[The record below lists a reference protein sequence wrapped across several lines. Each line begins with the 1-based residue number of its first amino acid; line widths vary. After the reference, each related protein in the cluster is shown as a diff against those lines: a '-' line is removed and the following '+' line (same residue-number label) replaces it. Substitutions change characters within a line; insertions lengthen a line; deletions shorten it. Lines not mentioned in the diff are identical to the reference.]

1 MIRLCDTG
9 RAPAGGGAK
18 KPGGVESRRSRM
30 TLLVGQDD
38 VPRLLPMSDCIESM
52 AGALAALARGEA
64 VLPLRQIVRLP
75 SGGFLGSMPAAVGA
89 LGVFGIKA
97 LSVFHGNEG
106 TAFDSHQGAVLLFE
120 STHGRLLAIVD
131 ATSVTAIRTAAVSAV
146 ATRLLAR
153 EDARVLAILG
163 TGVQAR
169 THLEA
174 IRLVRPLTRV
184 RVFSRDPGR
193 VRAFAERES
202 KAHGI
207 EVEPCASAEMALR
220 GADIVCTVTSS
231 CEPVLRGVWLA
242 AGAHVNVVGAATPE
256 CREVDTAAVVR
267 SRVFVDRRESALH
280 EAGDLMIPM
289 AERAITEAHVQAELG
304 ELLTGRADGRQSS
317 EDVTL
322 FKSLGLAIEDVA
334 AAHVVHANAERLGL
348 GTRIDLGGERHG

>member
-1 MIRLCDTG
+1 
-9 RAPAGGGAK
+9 
-18 KPGGVESRRSRM
+18 M

-38 VPRLLPMSDCIESM
+38 VRHLLPMAECIEAM

-64 VLPLRQIVRLP
+64 ALPLRQIVRLP
-75 SGGFLGSMPAAVGA
+75 AGGFLGSMPAAVA
-89 LGVFGIKA
+89 PLGVFGVKA
-97 LSVFHGNEG
+97 LSVFHANEG

-120 STHGRLLAIVD
+120 ATHGRLLAVVD
-131 ATSVTAIRTAAVSAV
+131 ATSVTAIRTAAVSAL

-153 EDARVLAILG
+153 EDAGVLAILG

-174 IRLVRPLTRV
+174 IRLVRPIHRV
-184 RVFSRDPGR
+184 RVFSRDPER

-202 KAHGI
+202 RAHGI
-207 EVEPCASAEMALR
+207 EVLPSSSAEEAVR
-220 GADIVCTVTSS
+220 RADIVCTVTSS
-231 CEPVLRGVWLA
+231 CEPVLRGAWLA

-280 EAGDLMIPM
+280 EAGDLLIPM
-289 AERAITEAHVQAELG
+289 REGAITEAHVRAEIG
-304 ELLTGRADGRQSS
+304 ELLTGRAAGRESA

-334 AAHVVHANAERLGL
+334 AAHVVHATAERLGL
-348 GTRIDLGGERHG
+348 GTRVELGGRRHG